1 MIDTV
6 TYVLVASAHSKR
18 GKSISCQ
25 KDSVSQQA
33 EVSLPGVFERHRQ
46 LDGLLPRVPVVAPI
60 PYSDLAFLEQIVR
73 VVVAGMAE
81 AFSLALKPERVV
93 TLVLWVKRM
102 REMGCV
108 TLSGEE
114 DAEVAVHWLRKVEKV
129 MT

>member
-1 MIDTV
+1 
-6 TYVLVASAHSKR
+6 
-18 GKSISCQ
+18 
-25 KDSVSQQA
+25 
-33 EVSLPGVFERHRQ
+33 
-46 LDGLLPRVPVVAPI
+46 VPVVAPI